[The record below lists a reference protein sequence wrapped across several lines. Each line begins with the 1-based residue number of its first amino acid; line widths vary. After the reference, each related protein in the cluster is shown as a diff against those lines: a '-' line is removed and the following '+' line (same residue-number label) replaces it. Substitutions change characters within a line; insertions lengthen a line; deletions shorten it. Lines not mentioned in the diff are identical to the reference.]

1 MKLLIKS
8 ACVAFVLSVLFS
20 MLPFEADCREISD
33 EVFRLHILANSDSE
47 EDQALKLRV
56 RDRVL
61 KRGDELFNSAKTKEE
76 AEKLTASHL
85 QELADIA
92 ADEIADSGYD
102 YPVRA
107 ELTRMY
113 FNTRRYA
120 SYTLPAG
127 TYDALRLVIGKGEG
141 HNWWCGMYPSLCVGV
156 ASEQDEK
163 ARGALTESQYELVT
177 DENTEYRFKLVE
189 IFEKIC
195 SLF

>member
-47 EDQALKLRV
+47 EDQTLKLRV

-76 AEKLTASHL
+76 AQKLTASHL
-85 QELADIA
+85 QELAHIA

-141 HNWWCGMYPSLCVGV
+141 HNWWCVMYPSLCVGV

>member
-141 HNWWCGMYPSLCVGV
+141 HNWWCVMYPSLCVGV

>member
-76 AEKLTASHL
+76 AQKLTASHL

-141 HNWWCGMYPSLCVGV
+141 HNWWCVMYPSLCVGV

>member
-8 ACVAFVLSVLFS
+8 ACIAFVLSVLFS
-20 MLPFEADCREISD
+20 MLPFEADCRDISN
-33 EVFRLHILANSDSE
+33 EVFRLHILANSDSG

-61 KRGDELFNSAKTKEE
+61 ARSEELFRSAKTKEE
-76 AEKLTASHL
+76 AEVLTARHL
-85 QELADIA
+85 GELADTA
-92 ADEIADSGYD
+92 AEEIADSGFD

-107 ELTRMY
+107 ELTKM
-113 FNTRRYA
+113 FFETRRYG

-127 TYDALRLVIGKGEG
+127 EYDALRLVIGSGNG
-141 HNWWCGMYPSLCVGV
+141 HNWWCVMYPSLCIGV

-163 ARGALTESQYELVT
+163 ARDALTEGQYDLITENNTVYKFKIIEL
-177 DENTEYRFKLVE
+177 
-189 IFEKIC
+189 FEKLR

>member
-47 EDQALKLRV
+47 EDQTLKLRV

-76 AEKLTASHL
+76 AQKLTASHL

-141 HNWWCGMYPSLCVGV
+141 HNWWCVMYPSLCVGV